1 MKAQKL
7 GLVLGINMVAA
18 CLMMQ
23 GCADPKSPKGQK
35 LAASR
40 NATTI
45 ASPSSTDRKAAVS
58 ASPSS
63 TDQTITIISRPGPA
77 SRPTPVA
84 VSPIA
89 EPQVAQPILQEPV
102 ITATTTPAPAPVVQE
117 TPPPAPS
124 SVRTV
129 KKLPTAPAKAP
140 KTKPA
145 AAPAKTGDSSAAAP
159 TEYYVIQPG
168 DSLSKISKK
177 TNFRQDAILAANPG
191 IKDRNIIRVGQK
203 IKLPGAVAASAVA
216 KTAAPAAKD
225 VAAKDVAAKDVAAK
239 GDAAK
244 DDAAKE
250 GDAKDK
256 VKLAA
261 APAPAAANT
270 AAPVKTKGGFIP
282 YEGPTKDYVVKS
294 GDSMGQIAVSYGISI
309 RALKALNGLKG
320 DALRAGQ
327 KLKVPAEKQTAAK
340 PVSATPAIVAK
351 GDDAKA
357 ATAAPAVKEK
367 EAATPALAANTV
379 KAADSVKADVKV
391 EEPEKKVEE
400 AAKVEEVTPPAEA
413 PAAPAQLTHT
423 VKDGEDLV
431 SIAIAYG
438 ISPSALMDLND
449 LKPTDEVKPGQKL
462 KLPANAKQ

>member
-23 GCADPKSPKGQK
+23 GCAHPDSDKAKREGRYAPRS
-35 LAASR
+35 
-40 NATTI
+40 ATDNRVT
-45 ASPSSTDRKAAVS
+45 V
-58 ASPSS
+58 
-63 TDQTITIISRPGPA
+63 ISRPAPA
-77 SRPTPVA
+77 SRQLPPPA
-84 VSPIA
+84 QSQALP
-89 EPQVAQPILQEPV
+89 AQPVQQQEMPVQPIQQQGMLAPSVQQEPV
-102 ITATTTPAPAPVVQE
+102 IVETTTPAPAPVVQDM
-117 TPPPAPS
+117 TPPAPS

-129 KKLPTAPAKAP
+129 KKLPAVPPKTL

-145 AAPAKTGDSSAAAP
+145 SAPAKVAASSDEVASA
-159 TEYYVIQPG
+159 EYIVQPG

-177 TNFRQDAILAANPG
+177 TNYKEDAILAANPG
-191 IKDRNIIRVGQK
+191 IKDRNRLRIGQK
-203 IKLPGAVAASAVA
+203 IKLPGAIATSAVA
-216 KTAAPAAKD
+216 KASVPVTKDVATKD
-225 VAAKDVAAKDVAAK
+225 VAAKD
-239 GDAAK
+239 DA
-244 DDAAKE
+244 
-250 GDAKDK
+250 AKDK

-261 APAPAAANT
+261 ASASAAANT
-270 AAPVKTKGGFIP
+270 AAPVKTKGGFVP

-340 PVSATPAIVAK
+340 AVPAKPAVAAK

-357 ATAAPAVKEK
+357 ATAPAVKE
-367 EAATPALAANTV
+367 AAAPVPAA
-379 KAADSVKADVKV
+379 
-391 EEPEKKVEE
+391 E
-400 AAKVEEVTPPAEA
+400 AAKPAEPVKA
-413 PAAPAQLTHT
+413 EEPAKKPEENTKVEGKGTTPAVEVPAAPSQHTHT
-423 VKDGEDLV
+423 VKEGEDLV

-449 LKPTDEVKPGQKL
+449 LKPTDEVKPDQVL
-462 KLPANAKQ
+462 KLPANAK

>member
-23 GCADPKSPKGQK
+23 GCAAPDSAKGRAERARK
-35 LAASR
+35 DGGS
-40 NATTI
+40 TTI
-45 ASPSSTDRKAAVS
+45 VSEQPVNPPPSANKPVVKVISKPARKL
-58 ASPSS
+58 P
-63 TDQTITIISRPGPA
+63 PPA
-77 SRPTPVA
+77 QQEMPPA
-84 VSPIA
+84 P
-89 EPQVAQPILQEPV
+89 PQEPV

-117 TPPPAPS
+117 QLPPPPPPAPS

-129 KKLPTAPAKAP
+129 KKLPTAPAKTP

-145 AAPAKTGDSSAAAP
+145 AASVKAATTPADAASN
-159 TEYYVIQPG
+159 EYIVKPG
-168 DSLSKISKK
+168 DTLFLISKR
-177 TNFRQDAILAANPG
+177 TNFRQSAIVAANPG
-191 IKDRNIIRVGQK
+191 LNPNRLRVGQK
-203 IKLPGAVAASAVA
+203 LNMPGAVAAKDVA
-216 KTAAPAAKD
+216 KTVAPEAKD
-225 VAAKDVAAKDVAAK
+225 VAAKDVAAK
-239 GDAAK
+239 
-244 DDAAKE
+244 E
-250 GDAKDK
+250 GGAKDK

-270 AAPVKTKGGFIP
+270 AAPVKTKGGFVP

-294 GDSMGQIAVSYGISI
+294 GDSIGQIAVSYGISI

-340 PVSATPAIVAK
+340 PAP
-351 GDDAKA
+351 
-357 ATAAPAVKEK
+357 AAPAVAAKGDAAK
-367 EAATPALAANTV
+367 GDATKAAAAPVVEAAAPAPAADAA

-391 EEPEKKVEE
+391 EEPAKKVEE
-400 AAKVEEVTPPAEA
+400 AAKVEEVPPPAEA
-413 PAAPAQLTHT
+413 PAAPAEAFHI
-423 VKDGEDLV
+423 VKEGEDLV

-462 KLPANAKQ
+462 KLPANAKRND

>member
-7 GLVLGINMVAA
+7 GLVLGLNIAAA

-23 GCADPKSPKGQK
+23 GCAAPGSDKARREGKCPPP
-35 LAASR
+35 
-40 NATTI
+40 ATDNRVT
-45 ASPSSTDRKAAVS
+45 V
-58 ASPSS
+58 
-63 TDQTITIISRPGPA
+63 ISRPAPA
-77 SRPTPVA
+77 ARQLPPPAQQQALPAQQSALP
-84 VSPIA
+84 
-89 EPQVAQPILQEPV
+89 AQPIQQEPV
-102 ITATTTPAPAPVVQE
+102 ITATATPAPAPVVQE
-117 TPPPAPS
+117 PLPPPPAPS
-124 SVRTV
+124 SVRMV

-145 AAPAKTGDSSAAAP
+145 AAPAKTADASAAAAP
-159 TEYYVIQPG
+159 TEYYVVQPG

-191 IKDRNIIRVGQK
+191 IKDRNSIRAGRK
-203 IKLPGAVAASAVA
+203 IKLPGAVAAAAVA
-216 KTAAPAAKD
+216 KTAAPAE
-225 VAAKDVAAKDVAAK
+225 KDVAAK

-244 DDAAKE
+244 D

-270 AAPVKTKGGFIP
+270 AAPVKTKGGFVP

-340 PVSATPAIVAK
+340 TMSANAAAAAK

-367 EAATPALAANTV
+367 EAATPAPAADTV
-379 KAADSVKADVKV
+379 KAADSVKADVKA
-391 EEPEKKVEE
+391 EESAKKAEE
-400 AAKVEEVTPPAEA
+400 TVKVEEVTPPAEA
-413 PAAPAQLTHT
+413 SAAPAQLTHT
-423 VKDGEDLV
+423 VKEGEDLV

-449 LKPTDEVKPGQKL
+449 LKPTDEVKPGQVL